1 MELKYIQF
9 EDHKSLFYFFNT
21 ETYELL
27 LVESDRDVRLPGYAI
42 KIVPAVIDYL
52 NKYLL
57 FNFKVSFDNL
67 TVLDLTKIIQN
78 NQIKIIK
85 IKDEQIILETKY
97 SVLDRFLIKKFL
109 LQLYFESTTNE
120 QEIK

>member
-9 EDHKSLFYFFNT
+9 EDHKNLFYFFNT
-21 ETYELL
+21 ETYDLL
-27 LVESDRDVRLPGYAI
+27 LIESDRDTRLPGYALS
-42 KIVPAVIDYL
+42 IVPDVIDYL

-57 FNFKVSFDNL
+57 FNFKVNFNNL

-85 IKDEQIILETKY
+85 IKDEQIIFETKY

-109 LQLYFESTTNE
+109 LQLYFETTV
-120 QEIK
+120 KD

>member
-9 EDHKSLFYFFNT
+9 EDYKNLFYFFNT
-21 ETYELL
+21 ETYDLL
-27 LVESDRDVRLPGYAI
+27 LIESDRDTRQPGYAVN
-42 KIVPAVIDYL
+42 IVPNVLNYL

-78 NQIKIIK
+78 NQIKVIK
-85 IKDEQIILETKY
+85 IKDEQIIFETKY
-97 SVLDRFLIKKFL
+97 SVLDRFFIKKFL
-109 LQLYFESTTNE
+109 LQLYFETTA
-120 QEIK
+120 KD

>member
-21 ETYELL
+21 ETYDLL

-42 KIVPAVIDYL
+42 KIVPDVIDYL

-67 TVLDLTKIIQN
+67 TVLDLTKVIQN

-85 IKDEQIILETKY
+85 IKDEQITLETKY
-97 SVLDRFLIKKFL
+97 SVLDRFLVKKFL
-109 LQLYFESTTNE
+109 LQLYFESTVKE
-120 QEIK
+120 QYED